1 MKKQK
6 WPILFVMAVLLFNFA
21 CIPVRADGLS
31 IKILS
36 NRSSPT
42 TGQIIVVTF
51 ALNAAVDIINYDVVV
66 EYEPDYLEFLPKSD
80 STKNL
85 VTALEH
91 VDVNRFADNQIKA
104 VAFGSTHVS
113 STKLFS
119 LAFKALK
126 PTIDPTTRDPTTTT
140 IAVTE
145 IEINDDHDDKPAR
158 SSISFAIS
166 DPVPKSDVN
175 TLKSLTISKGT
186 LSPAFSPDTR
196 NYAAVVGVDDDKILV
211 SAATTDSKASIKGG
225 GTVKLSEGE
234 NTIRLTVTA
243 ENSDQRTYTIVVTR
257 PTATPSPSPSPT
269 PAVTVPG
276 PGDDT
281 FSVSDLPEGVAV
293 PAGFYSTVK
302 EMDGRNVPAYKSL
315 KGDLTLFYLIRD
327 DGASGF
333 YYADQ
338 DGTYLPFLTISLPAL
353 TWPILSPDSSVDI
366 PPGFTETEM
375 LVEGQW
381 VKVWQRPEPEGRDAE
396 YLVYLMGGDGGRR
409 FYLYDR
415 NNQLLI
421 PYQENA
427 PVPTEPTEPSA
438 TTPETDPVATTPTPT
453 TPAETSEPGVLGA
466 WQLMTFLFGIF
477 CLILLGLIVWLL
489 TRLRRLENLS
499 KPQRPHIR
507 RVD

>member
-166 DPVPKSDVN
+166 DPVP
-175 TLKSLTISKGT
+175 TIRCQH
-186 LSPAFSPDTR
+186 LEIF
-196 NYAAVVGVDDDKILV
+196 DDQQGNLV
-211 SAATTDSKASIKGG
+211 AGFFPGHAQLCRCGG
-225 GTVKLSEGE
+225 G
-234 NTIRLTVTA
+234 
-243 ENSDQRTYTIVVTR
+243 
-257 PTATPSPSPSPT
+257 
-269 PAVTVPG
+269 
-276 PGDDT
+276 
-281 FSVSDLPEGVAV
+281 
-293 PAGFYSTVK
+293 
-302 EMDGRNVPAYKSL
+302 
-315 KGDLTLFYLIRD
+315 
-327 DGASGF
+327 
-333 YYADQ
+333 
-338 DGTYLPFLTISLPAL
+338 
-353 TWPILSPDSSVDI
+353 
-366 PPGFTETEM
+366 
-375 LVEGQW
+375 
-381 VKVWQRPEPEGRDAE
+381 
-396 YLVYLMGGDGGRR
+396 
-409 FYLYDR
+409 
-415 NNQLLI
+415 
-421 PYQENA
+421 
-427 PVPTEPTEPSA
+427 
-438 TTPETDPVATTPTPT
+438 
-453 TPAETSEPGVLGA
+453 
-466 WQLMTFLFGIF
+466 
-477 CLILLGLIVWLL
+477 
-489 TRLRRLENLS
+489 
-499 KPQRPHIR
+499 
-507 RVD
+507 

>member
-6 WPILFVMAVLLFNFA
+6 WPILLMMAVLLFNFA
-21 CIPVRADGLS
+21 CVPVRADGLS
-31 IKILS
+31 IKVLS

-42 TGQIIVVTF
+42 TGQIITITF
-51 ALNAAVDIINYDVVV
+51 ALNVAVDIKNYDIYV

-85 VTALEH
+85 VTALEFFY
-91 VDVNRFADNQIKA
+91 VNRFADNQIVA
-104 VAFGSTHVS
+104 VATGSTHVS

-126 PTIDPTTRDPTTTT
+126 PTKDPTTTT
-140 IAVTE
+140 ISVTK
-145 IEINDDHDDKPAR
+145 IVINDDHDDEPAR
-158 SSISFAIS
+158 SSISFTIS
-166 DPVPKSDVN
+166 DPVPQSDVN

-196 NYAAVVGVDDDKILV
+196 NYTAVVGVDDDKILV

-243 ENSDQRTYTIVVTR
+243 ENGDQRTYAIVVTR

-276 PGDDT
+276 PGGDT

-315 KGDLTLFYLIRD
+315 QGDLTLFYLVRD
-327 DGASGF
+327 DGTAGF

-353 TWPILSPDSSVDI
+353 NWPILNPDSSVDI
-366 PPGFTETEM
+366 PSGFIETEM
-375 LVEGQW
+375 TVEGQR
-381 VKVWQRPEPEGRDAE
+381 VKAWQRQEPEGRDPE
-396 YLVYLMGGDGGRR
+396 YLVYLMGGDGNRR

-438 TTPETDPVATTPTPT
+438 TIPETDPVSTTPTPA
-453 TPAETSEPGVLGA
+453 TPAETPESAGSGA
-466 WQLMTFLFGIF
+466 WQLMTFLFGIL
-477 CLILLGLIVWLL
+477 CLVLLGLVVWLL
-489 TRLRRLENLS
+489 IRQRRMDNLS

>member
-1 MKKQK
+1 M
-6 WPILFVMAVLLFNFA
+6 
-21 CIPVRADGLS
+21 
-31 IKILS
+31 
-36 NRSSPT
+36 
-42 TGQIIVVTF
+42 
-51 ALNAAVDIINYDVVV
+51 Y
-66 EYEPDYLEFLPKSD
+66 
-80 STKNL
+80 
-85 VTALEH
+85 
-91 VDVNRFADNQIKA
+91 
-104 VAFGSTHVS
+104 
-113 STKLFS
+113 
-119 LAFKALK
+119 
-126 PTIDPTTRDPTTTT
+126 
-140 IAVTE
+140 
-145 IEINDDHDDKPAR
+145 
-158 SSISFAIS
+158 
-166 DPVPKSDVN
+166 
-175 TLKSLTISKGT
+175 
-186 LSPAFSPDTR
+186 
-196 NYAAVVGVDDDKILV
+196 
-211 SAATTDSKASIKGG
+211 
-225 GTVKLSEGE
+225 
-234 NTIRLTVTA
+234 RLT
-243 ENSDQRTYTIVVTR
+243 NR
-257 PTATPSPSPSPT
+257 
-269 PAVTVPG
+269 
-276 PGDDT
+276 
-281 FSVSDLPEGVAV
+281 
-293 PAGFYSTVK
+293 
-302 EMDGRNVPAYKSL
+302 L

-499 KPQRPHIR
+499 KPSARTFEGWIDVPAHPDIR
-507 RVD
+507 RLIKAVLPNRRVLVYMIVGGLTTLVNLVVMYLLNQVFGSQDWWFSTAPAILAAMIFAFL